1 MFFAGGL
8 LSDNLKMAKCLIL
21 SKLESNRLK
30 KNNLFVSVR
39 NESIFYAYSIY
50 DGCSFLCQH
59 NKFNL
64 NMVVRYVI
72 NVVKILPSRC
82 GRWQKNN
89 KSFYLSLV
97 SNLEAV
103 FLHREFVCFHQST
116 SIQ

>member
-1 MFFAGGL
+1 
-8 LSDNLKMAKCLIL
+8 
-21 SKLESNRLK
+21 
-30 KNNLFVSVR
+30 
-39 NESIFYAYSIY
+39 
-50 DGCSFLCQH
+50 
-59 NKFNL
+59 
-64 NMVVRYVI
+64 MVVRYVI
-72 NVVKILPSRC
+72 NVVKILPSKC

>member
-1 MFFAGGL
+1 MSG
-8 LSDNLKMAKCLIL
+8 NLKMAKCLIL
-21 SKLESNRLK
+21 SKLESNGFK
-30 KNNLFVSVR
+30 ENNFFVSMR

-82 GRWQKNN
+82 GRWQKN
-89 KSFYLSLV
+89 KKLFYSSLV

-103 FLHREFVCFHQST
+103 FLQREFVCFHQST